1 MMLEEKLKRLL
12 DVLYNRF
19 WRKWR
24 GQTMDEQKWALFVQD
39 VDILMDQGENYK
51 MAADLIM
58 SFVGEMERRHPEGK
72 NENHD

>member
-1 MMLEEKLKRLL
+1 MIPDEKLSRLL

-24 GQTMDEQKWALFVQD
+24 GQQMDEQKWELFVHD
-39 VDILMDQGENYK
+39 VDVLMDQGEDYK

-58 SFVGEMERRHPEGK
+58 AFVGEMERRHQEDQNG
-72 NENHD
+72 HG

>member
-1 MMLEEKLKRLL
+1 MMPEEKLKRLL

-24 GQTMDEQKWALFVQD
+24 GQQMNEQKWELFVHD
-39 VDILMDQGENYK
+39 VDVLMDQGEDYK

-58 SFVGEMERRHPEGK
+58 AFVGEMERRHKEGGS
-72 NENHD
+72 NEN